1 MNPAFMVQGRATSL
15 WENDGL
21 EARIVHSPAD
31 PANSLIHVHLQWFAQ
46 EDEGKTEEPTEYK
59 LKKARDE
66 GRVAK
71 SPDLVGAI
79 GLLLTATA
87 LAILAPWLMETLRDM
102 TRWFLLISIE
112 VDPVKDAALLG
123 GAFLRYFARL
133 VVPLAMVAFFAAV
146 ISNLLQVGFLFTTKP
161 LKPDFKKVLPKF
173 GQYLKRTIFSGEGLF
188 NIAKSIFKI
197 AVIGIVAYM
206 NIMAE
211 LPALSRLFTSTVWNS
226 VSFVAG
232 IVIRIILQAAILML
246 ALAIPDYLF
255 QRRVFKKRLMMSKQE
270 IKEERKMFEGD
281 PLIKGRLKERM
292 REILTRN
299 LAVTVPKADV
309 VVTNPTHYAIALEFD
324 PMTMAVPSISAK
336 GIDDMALRIRTI
348 ARESGVPVIENR
360 PLARALYADA
370 DVGDA
375 VPEQYYDAIA
385 KLLAH
390 VARIDKRV
398 AAKFAAM
405 NA

>member
-1 MNPAFMVQGRATSL
+1 MILAFLLQDSACLAFPLHLDAHESDSQQTDAFR
-15 WENDGL
+15 
-21 EARIVHSPAD
+21 
-31 PANSLIHVHLQWFAQ
+31 HVHLQWFAE

-59 LKKARDE
+59 LRKAREE

-79 GLLLTATA
+79 SLLITATA

-102 TRWFLLISIE
+102 TRWFLYISIE
-112 VDPVKDAALLG
+112 VDPITDAGLLG

-133 VVPLAMVAFFAAV
+133 VVPLGLVAFFAALL
-146 ISNLLQVGFLFTTKP
+146 SNLLQVGFLFTTKP

-173 GQYLKRTIFSGEGLF
+173 GQYLKRTMFSGEGIF
-188 NIAKSIFKI
+188 NVAKSIFKI
-197 AVIGIVAYM
+197 GIIGIVAYI

-211 LPALSRLFTSTVWNS
+211 VPALSRLFTSTVWNS
-226 VSFVAG
+226 ISFVAG
-232 IVIRIILQAAILML
+232 IIIRIILQAAILML

-270 IKEERKMFEGD
+270 VKEERKMFEGD

-309 VVTNPTHYAIALEFD
+309 VVTNPTHYAVALEFD

-336 GIDDMALRIRTI
+336 GTDDMALRIRAI
-348 ARESGVPVIENR
+348 AKESGVPVIENR
-360 PLARALYADA
+360 PLARALYADV

>member
-1 MNPAFMVQGRATSL
+1 MNPALLLQGAATL
-15 WENDGL
+15 VD
-21 EARIVHSPAD
+21 SPYPD
-31 PANSLIHVHLQWFAQ
+31 SRQPANGQADAFRHVHLQWFAE

-59 LKKARDE
+59 LKKAREE

-79 GLLLTATA
+79 GLLITATA

-102 TRWFLLISIE
+102 TRWFLYISIE
-112 VDPVKDAALLG
+112 VDPIADAGLIG

-133 VVPLAMVAFFAAV
+133 VVPLGLVAFFAALL
-146 ISNLLQVGFLFTTKP
+146 SNLLQVGFLFTTKP

-173 GQYLKRTIFSGEGLF
+173 GQYLKRTLFSGEGIF
-188 NIAKSIFKI
+188 NVAKSIFKI
-197 AVIGIVAYM
+197 AIIGIVAYI

-226 VSFVAG
+226 ISFVAG
-232 IVIRIILQAAILML
+232 IIIRIILQAAILML

-324 PMTMAVPSISAK
+324 PMTMAVPAISAK
-336 GIDDMALRIRTI
+336 GTDDMALRIRTI